1 MPKNSE
7 KRENLTPK
15 TAETTLEE
23 TQKRVPHMIPGQWI
37 FVIHPYVSHPTKS
50 CFPKLF
56 LIPFNPIIQ
65 KVEATQFQSI
75 WFGIVFHFLT
85 WGRIWN

>member
-23 TQKRVPHMIPGQWI
+23 IERRVPHMIPGQ
-37 FVIHPYVSHPTKS
+37 
-50 CFPKLF
+50 
-56 LIPFNPIIQ
+56 
-65 KVEATQFQSI
+65 
-75 WFGIVFHFLT
+75 
-85 WGRIWN
+85 